1 MKNTH
6 SFAAAAL
13 FLLAPLATAV
23 QAQAAP
29 TPPSKAQME
38 TAALRFKVM
47 YSALAAPKIEAP
59 VKNALFGCIYQ
70 HSMSEISAKMDQAI
84 AANPKVK
91 IDKTNPDQ
99 LLGVMAAVCGYKP
112 ANAPA
117 PAGK

>member
-1 MKNTH
+1 MKMHRYTP
-6 SFAAAAL
+6 AAL
-13 FLLAPLATAV
+13 CLLAMISAPV

-29 TPPSKAQME
+29 TPPNKAQLE
-38 TAALRFKVM
+38 AAALRFKVM

-91 IDKTNPDQ
+91 IDKSNPEQ
-99 LLGVMAAVCGYKP
+99 ILGVMAAVCGFKP
-112 ANAPA
+112 QNAAPA
-117 PAGK
+117 AK